1 MMRLSFRAAVRRLCT
16 ATGASAPAS
25 PGSPAGGAA
34 SKSLVDSARANAGI
48 RGFIDAGEGAGAA
61 QTGRAWRTA
70 ELRLK
75 SYDDLHRLWF
85 VLLRER
91 NVLLTEKEWCR
102 SNSRHWL
109 RGESNLYKVKR
120 SMARL
125 KGVVGERTR
134 VHKAREMMKAHAEEL
149 SKPGLA
155 DVTTTVTAPRG
166 VTRQM

>member
-1 MMRLSFRAAVRRLCT
+1 MWRQSLRAIARRFCSGNPT
-16 ATGASAPAS
+16 PSASV
-25 PGSPAGGAA
+25 GGAA
-34 SKSLVDSARANAGI
+34 SEALEESALANAGI
-48 RGFIDAGEGAGAA
+48 RGFLDPGEGAGVA
-61 QTGRAWRTA
+61 QTGRSWRTN

-102 SNSRHWL
+102 SNGRHWL
-109 RGESNLYKVKR
+109 RGPSNLYKVKR

-134 VHKAREMMKAHAEEL
+134 VHKAREMLKAHAEETAG
-149 SKPGLA
+149 SGLVGIDIKA
-155 DVTTTVTAPRG
+155 ATSSG
-166 VTRQM
+166 VRTRI

>member
-1 MMRLSFRAAVRRLCT
+1 MRLPLRTASRRFCT
-16 ATGASAPAS
+16 TPQGASTQAPPVPPVGGVAS
-25 PGSPAGGAA
+25 ESLAESAA
-34 SKSLVDSARANAGI
+34 SNAGI
-48 RGFIDAGEGAGAA
+48 RGFIDSGQGAGAA
-61 QTGRAWRTA
+61 QTGRAWRTN

-102 SNSRHWL
+102 SNNRHWL

-125 KGVVGERTR
+125 KGVVGERIR
-134 VHKAREMMKAHAEEL
+134 VHKAREMLKAHTEEI
-149 SKPGLA
+149 SKTGLA

-166 VTRQM
+166 VTMKT

>member
-1 MMRLSFRAAVRRLCT
+1 MWRQSLRATARMLCT
-16 ATGASAPAS
+16 KGTAASSAAPA
-25 PGSPAGGAA
+25 GTGTVA
-34 SKSLVDSARANAGI
+34 SETLAKSARANAGI
-48 RGFIDAGEGAGAA
+48 RGFIDAGEGAGVS
-61 QTGRAWRTA
+61 QTGRAWRTH

-102 SNSRHWL
+102 SNGRHWL

-134 VHKAREMMKAHAEEL
+134 VYKARQALKAAAEE
-149 SKPGLA
+149 KAEVGLA
-155 DVTTTVTAPRG
+155 DVASDLSSANG
-166 VTRQM
+166 IKTRL